1 MRAPFQRGDARGEGR
16 AHPWQLDLRILV
28 PGAQLAVPEQEAGGV
43 ADEHVDVDEEA
54 YDPAGQPGG
63 ADVDQ
68 RPATRTRFPP
78 HHLRSDPGELLQPDG
93 FVERGEVPDP
103 NAVPGHPVEDSVAAF
118 RSDDR
123 AEHRV
128 PGDHGVPRVLV
139 SGHVQPRTVVFQV
152 ERAGHVTEPVAT

>member
-16 AHPWQLDLRILV
+16 AHPWQLDVRILV

-78 HHLRSDPGELLQPDG
+78 TISALIRESFSSRTGSSSAERSRTRMRYRGTRSRMRLRPSGVMIARSIGCRAITAFHASSYRAMSSPGQSCSRWNEQGTSPS
-93 FVERGEVPDP
+93 R
-103 NAVPGHPVEDSVAAF
+103 
-118 RSDDR
+118 
-123 AEHRV
+123 
-128 PGDHGVPRVLV
+128 
-139 SGHVQPRTVVFQV
+139 
-152 ERAGHVTEPVAT
+152 